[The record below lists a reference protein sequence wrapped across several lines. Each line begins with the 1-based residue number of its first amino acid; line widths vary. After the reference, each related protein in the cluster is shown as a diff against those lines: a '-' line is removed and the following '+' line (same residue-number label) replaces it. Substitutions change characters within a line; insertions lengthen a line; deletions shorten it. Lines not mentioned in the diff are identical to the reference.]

1 MVRRQPYPMEMQIEH
16 LNERIK
22 VRADFEAGQ
31 ARPILF
37 KRGDRIFRVERLAA
51 SWEDRDGGARVLYF
65 SVESE
70 GAVYQLSWR
79 VQDNLWYVDAV
90 MLEG

>member
-1 MVRRQPYPMEMQIEH
+1 MVQIEQ
-16 LNERIK
+16 LNEPVK
-22 VRADFEAGQ
+22 VRADFEGGR

-37 KRGDRIFRVERLAA
+37 KRGRKVFRVERLAA
-51 SWEDRDGGARVLYF
+51 SWEDREGGARIFYY
-65 SVESE
+65 SVEAE

-90 MLEG
+90 MMEG

>member
-1 MVRRQPYPMEMQIEH
+1 MHIEH
-16 LNERIK
+16 LNECIK
-22 VRADFEAGQ
+22 VRADFEGGC

-37 KRGDRIFRVERLAA
+37 KRASRVFRVERLAA
-51 SWEDRDGGARVLYF
+51 SWEDRDGGAKVCYY

-70 GAVYQLSWR
+70 GAIYQLSWR

-90 MLEG
+90 MMEG

>member
-1 MVRRQPYPMEMQIEH
+1 MQVEH
-16 LNERIK
+16 LNECIK
-22 VRADFEAGQ
+22 VRADFEGGRAV
-31 ARPILF
+31 PVLF
-37 KRGDRIFRVERLAA
+37 KRGSKVFRVERLAA
-51 SWEDRDGGARVLYF
+51 SWEDRDGGAKVIYY

>member
-1 MVRRQPYPMEMQIEH
+1 MQVEN

-22 VRADFEAGQ
+22 VRADFEGGTT
-31 ARPILF
+31 RPILF
-37 KRGDRIFRVERLAA
+37 KRGVRVFRVERLAA
-51 SWEDRDGGARVLYF
+51 TWEDRDGGAKVCYF